1 MTVNAGGYTDVA
13 GNLGTIGS
21 DTVTIDTAN
30 PSVIVNIVD
39 GSLSDT
45 DNSSQVTFTFSEQV
59 SDTTFN
65 TLASGNGIT
74 VTGGTLSALSWN
86 AAHTVATATFTATD
100 DSTAQGVVT
109 VNAGGYTD
117 VAGNLGTIGSDTVT
131 IDTANPSVIVN
142 IVDGSLSDTDNSSQV
157 TFTFSE
163 QVSDTTFN
171 TLASGNGI
179 TVTGGT
185 LSALS
190 WNAAHT
196 VATATFTATDVST
209 AQGVV
214 TVNAGGY
221 TDVAGNLGAIGSDTV
236 TIDTANPSVIVNIVD
251 GSLSDTRQQLAG
263 DVHLQ
268 RAGERYHV

>member
-1 MTVNAGGYTDVA
+1 M
-13 GNLGTIGS
+13 
-21 DTVTIDTAN
+21 TIDTAN
-30 PSVIVNIVD
+30 PSVTVD
-39 GSLSDT
+39 
-45 DNSSQVTFTFSEQV
+45 
-59 SDTTFN
+59 
-65 TLASGNGIT
+65 
-74 VTGGTLSALSWN
+74 
-86 AAHTVATATFTATD
+86 
-100 DSTAQGVVT
+100 
-109 VNAGGYTD
+109 
-117 VAGNLGTIGSDTVT
+117 
-131 IDTANPSVIVN
+131 

-196 VATATFTATDVST
+196 VATATFTATDVSI

-221 TDVAGNLGAIGSDTV
+221 TDVAGNLGTIGSDTV
-236 TIDTANPSVIVNIVD
+236 TIDTANPSV
-251 GSLSDTRQQLAG
+251 R
-263 DVHLQ
+263 
-268 RAGERYHV
+268 